1 MSWTE
6 EKVAK
11 LKELWGKGN
20 TASQIAEIIG
30 GISRNAVIGRI
41 LPLQIQRGISAN
53 GKAHRLNLSAKI
65 KARASSKN
73 QNSKTVNDEYKDKSI
88 KGKRNRFRSLLI
100 EKDFEPENPKQLEE
114 LDENTC
120 KWPIGHPDEK
130 SFYFCGRTSL
140 KDFSYCKLHLLYAYQ
155 PKGKKD
161 DVTEKEEVPE
171 FIEKKFQSA

>member
-30 GISRNAVIGRI
+30 GISRNAVIG
-41 LPLQIQRGISAN
+41 
-53 GKAHRLNLSAKI
+53 KAHRLNLSAKI
-65 KARASSKN
+65 KTRTATSNQKFENKLEAKELKTKRGSRSKF
-73 QNSKTVNDEYKDKSI
+73 KSLI
-88 KGKRNRFRSLLI
+88 I

-114 LDENTC
+114 LSENSC
-120 KWPIGHPDEK
+120 KWPIGHPNEK
-130 SFYFCGRTSL
+130 SFYFCGRSSL

-155 PKGKKD
+155 PKGKKEEAS
-161 DVTEKEEVPE
+161 TKEEVPE
-171 FIEKKFQSA
+171 FIEKKIQSA

>member
-6 EKVAK
+6 EKVSK

-30 GISRNAVIGRI
+30 GISRNAVIG
-41 LPLQIQRGISAN
+41 
-53 GKAHRLNLSAKI
+53 KAHRLNLSAKI
-65 KARASSKN
+65 KTRTATSNKN
-73 QNSKTVNDEYKDKSI
+73 FDSNVEANNTQLKRGRKS
-88 KGKRNRFRSLLI
+88 RFKSLII

-114 LDENTC
+114 LDESSC

-130 SFYFCGRTSL
+130 NFYFCGRSSL

-155 PKGKKD
+155 PKGKKED
-161 DVTEKEEVPE
+161 ITDKEEVPE
-171 FIEKKFQSA
+171 FIEKKIQSA

>member
-6 EKVAK
+6 EKVSK

-30 GISRNAVIGRI
+30 GISRNAVIG
-41 LPLQIQRGISAN
+41 
-53 GKAHRLNLSAKI
+53 KAHRLNLSAKI
-65 KARASSKN
+65 KTRAATSNKSFDNNLEITNVTSKRGRK
-73 QNSKTVNDEYKDKSI
+73 SKFKSLI
-88 KGKRNRFRSLLI
+88 I

-114 LDENTC
+114 LNEDSC

-130 SFYFCGRTSL
+130 NFYFCGRSSL

-155 PKGKKD
+155 PKGKKEE
-161 DVTEKEEVPE
+161 VNTKEEVPE
-171 FIEKKFQSA
+171 FIEKKIQSV

>member
-30 GISRNAVIGRI
+30 GISRNAVIG
-41 LPLQIQRGISAN
+41 
-53 GKAHRLNLSAKI
+53 KAHRLNLSAKI
-65 KARASSKN
+65 KTRTATSN
-73 QNSKTVNDEYKDKSI
+73 QNFDNSILDKNSNSKRIRRSKFKSLI
-88 KGKRNRFRSLLI
+88 I

-114 LDENTC
+114 LDENSC

-130 SFYFCGRTSL
+130 NFYFCGRSSM
-140 KDFSYCKLHLLYAYQ
+140 KDFSYCKLHILYAFQ
-155 PKGKKD
+155 PKGKKE
-161 DVTEKEEVPE
+161 DVSDKEEMPE
-171 FIEKKFQSA
+171 FIEKKIKSA

>member
-1 MSWTE
+1 MSWND

-30 GISRNAVIGRI
+30 GLSRNAVI
-41 LPLQIQRGISAN
+41 

-65 KARASSKN
+65 KTRTATSNKNFDTSMETNKIKSNKGRKSKF
-73 QNSKTVNDEYKDKSI
+73 KSLI
-88 KGKRNRFRSLLI
+88 I

-114 LDENTC
+114 LDESSC
-120 KWPIGHPDEK
+120 KWPIGHPDVK
-130 SFYFCGRTSL
+130 DFYFCGRSSL

-155 PKGKKD
+155 PKGKKEETPD
-161 DVTEKEEVPE
+161 KEQVPE
-171 FIEKKFQSA
+171 FIEKKIQSA